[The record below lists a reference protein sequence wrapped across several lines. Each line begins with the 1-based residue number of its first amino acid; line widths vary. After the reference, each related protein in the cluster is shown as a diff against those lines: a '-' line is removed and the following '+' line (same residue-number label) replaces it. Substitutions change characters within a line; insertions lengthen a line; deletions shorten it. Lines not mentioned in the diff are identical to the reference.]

1 MVVVT
6 TVKDV
11 AGPEDKS
18 IAGPFSPDAEIS
30 AERKSRFEISTFR
43 SLRHEDFRNLWMST
57 VTASAGQWIQQVTV
71 GWVAYEMTGSPLFVG
86 IANGLR
92 SLPLLVL
99 GPLGGVAADRVE
111 RKKLMVSTQLSIVAT
126 SLAFAF
132 LLASGQA
139 QIWHLFLFTFLTGIS
154 WAFNMPVRQSV
165 VSNVVPRDDLMNA
178 VALNSAGN
186 NITRIIGP
194 SIGGL
199 LIAYLGS
206 ANNFF
211 LQSAI
216 YLIVTLLILRLR
228 IPPVTK
234 RESSSSVFA
243 DLREGAVYVWK
254 HPTLRPQ
261 MILALVPMLIA
272 FPSNSLMPI
281 FAGDVLQVGVEGY
294 GLMMG
299 APGVGAVIGT
309 LTVASMRS
317 VERKGLLI
325 LGAVAIQGI
334 CLILLSFTRIFPLS
348 LLALV
353 LYGAAQMSYMT
364 TNQSVI
370 QLSAPAEIR
379 GRVQGLYMLNQ
390 GLIPF
395 GSLLAG
401 TLASF
406 TSVPFTF
413 LIMGIATTAFATA
426 FMVRSPNLRR
436 M

>member
-1 MVVVT
+1 MP
-6 TVKDV
+6 
-11 AGPEDKS
+11 GL
-18 IAGPFSPDAEIS
+18 PDADGTDGPAIALALPGAGE
-30 AERKSRFEISTFR
+30 ARAAKRGFEVATFR
-43 SLRHEDFRNLWMST
+43 SLRHVDFRNLWMST
-57 VTASAGQWIQQVTV
+57 VTASAAQWIQQVTV

-86 IANGLR
+86 MANGLR

-111 RKKLMVSTQLSIVAT
+111 RKKLMMSTQICLIIT
-126 SLAFAF
+126 SVIFAL
-132 LLASGQA
+132 LLATGHA
-139 QIWHLFLFTFLTGIS
+139 NIWLLFLFTFTTGIA

-165 VSNVVPRDDLMNA
+165 VSNVVPREDLMNA

-186 NITRIIGP
+186 NVTRILGP

-216 YLIVTLLILRLR
+216 YVIVTLLILRLR
-228 IPPVTK
+228 IPAQVK
-234 RESSSSVFA
+234 RQETASVLA
-243 DLREGAVYVWK
+243 DLREGIKYTWR

-272 FPSNSLMPI
+272 FPMNSLLPI
-281 FAGDVLQVGVEGY
+281 FAGDVLEVGVGGY

-299 APGVGAVIGT
+299 APGIGAVIGT
-309 LTVASMRS
+309 LTVASIRN

-325 LGAVAIQGI
+325 LGAVALQGV
-334 CLILLSFTRIFPLS
+334 CLILLSQTRLLPLS
-348 LLALV
+348 LLCLMF
-353 LYGAAQMSYMT
+353 YGAAQMSYMT

-370 QLSAPAEIR
+370 QLTAPEEIR

-395 GSLLAG
+395 GSLMAG

-406 TSVPFTF
+406 TSVPFTY
-413 LIMGIATTAFATA
+413 LVMGIATVVFATG
-426 FMVRSPNLRR
+426 FIVRSSSLRGL
-436 M
+436 